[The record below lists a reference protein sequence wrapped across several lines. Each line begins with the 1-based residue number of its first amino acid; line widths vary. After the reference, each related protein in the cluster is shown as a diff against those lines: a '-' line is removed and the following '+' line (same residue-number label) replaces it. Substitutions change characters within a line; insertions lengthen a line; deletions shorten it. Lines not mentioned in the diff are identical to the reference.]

1 MERRDQILRESKM
14 KKIFIDQLKAGD
26 SVDDIFVL
34 AEKTMSRKRNGDNY
48 LNVTLA
54 DRTGQMKGVVWDH
67 VEQIA
72 GKVQS
77 GDFVRLAGGVA
88 EYRGKLQ
95 LVVRELEHCDAAAVE
110 AADFLPATQ
119 RDVEQMFVRLTELTA
134 AMTDTDLRGLFALL
148 WADDE
153 LVAQFKKAPAA
164 KMMHHAYIGGLL
176 EHTLS
181 MTLLADMLAGHY
193 NGVNRDL
200 LVAGTIL
207 HDMGKIREFEYA
219 TRIDYTDEGRL
230 VSHIVIAVE
239 MLQQKLGRLENFP
252 PEKAALLK
260 HMIISHHGAREFGS
274 PEPPKT
280 IEAVLLHYIDEIDA
294 KVNGIRQF
302 MAAED
307 PAETWTSYH
316 RLLERH
322 FYRGKSPQ

>member
-1 MERRDQILRESKM
+1 M
-14 KKIFIDQLKAGD
+14 KKVFIDQLKAGD

-34 AEKTMSRKRNGDNY
+34 AEKSMARKRNGDNY
-48 LNVTLA
+48 LNLTLA
-54 DRTGQMKGVVWDH
+54 DRTGQIKAVVWDR
-67 VEQIA
+67 VETIA
-72 GKVQS
+72 GSAQS
-77 GDFVRLAGGVA
+77 GDFVRLVGSVTQ
-88 EYRGKLQ
+88 YRGMLQ
-95 LVVRELEHCDAAAVE
+95 LVVKELQPCDAQSVN
-110 AADFLPATQ
+110 AADFLPATK
-119 RDVEQMFVRLTELTA
+119 RDVEQMFARLTELTD
-134 AMTDTDLRGLFALL
+134 AMSDADLKQLFALL
-148 WADDE
+148 WADGE
-153 LVAQFKKAPAA
+153 LVQQFKKAPAA

-181 MTLLADMLAGHY
+181 MTLLADLLAGHY
-193 NGVNRDL
+193 EGVNRDL
-200 LVAGTIL
+200 LIAGTIL
-207 HDMGKIREFEYA
+207 HDLGKIREFEYA

-239 MLQQKLGRLENFP
+239 MLQHKLDQLENFP

-280 IEAVLLHYIDEIDA
+280 IEAVLLHFIDEIDA

-307 PAETWTSYH
+307 PAASWTSYH

-322 FYRGKSPQ
+322 FYRGKPSP

>member
-1 MERRDQILRESKM
+1 M
-14 KKIFIDQLKAGD
+14 KKVFIDQLKAGD

-34 AEKTMSRKRNGDNY
+34 AEKTMARKRNGDNY
-48 LNVTLA
+48 LNLTLA
-54 DRTGQMKGVVWDH
+54 DRTGQMKGVVWDR
-67 VEQIA
+67 VEKIA
-72 GKVQS
+72 GSVQS

-88 EYRGKLQ
+88 EYRGMLQ
-95 LVVRELEHCDAAAVE
+95 LVVKELQPCDPQAVNPV
-110 AADFLPATQ
+110 DFLPATK
-119 RDVEQMFVRLTELTA
+119 RDVEQMFARLTELTA
-134 AMTDTDLRGLFALL
+134 AMTDPDLKELFALL
-148 WADDE
+148 WADDA
-153 LVAQFKKAPAA
+153 LVQQFKKAPAA

-193 NGVNRDL
+193 DGVNRDL
-200 LVAGTIL
+200 LIAGAIL
-207 HDMGKIREFEYA
+207 HDIGKIREFEYA

-239 MLQQKLGRLENFP
+239 MLQQKLGQLEGFP
-252 PEKAALLK
+252 QEKADLLK

-280 IEAVLLHYIDEIDA
+280 IEAVLLHFIDEIDS

-307 PAETWTSYH
+307 PAASWTSYH

-322 FYRGKSPQ
+322 FYRGKPPQ